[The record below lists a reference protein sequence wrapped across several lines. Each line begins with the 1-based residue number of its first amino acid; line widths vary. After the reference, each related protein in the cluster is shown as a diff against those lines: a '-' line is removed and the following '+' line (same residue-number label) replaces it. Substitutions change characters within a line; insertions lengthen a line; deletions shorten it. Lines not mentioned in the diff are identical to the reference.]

1 VRHLRHPDPPGT
13 SGVVAVSMATV
24 RLISGLLRDIP
35 PANASAMEQADWY
48 DRKAELLDRISTE
61 DASLAQEAAN
71 LADGARAIA
80 DRLRREAGQ

>member
-1 VRHLRHPDPPGT
+1 VRRLRHPDPPGT
-13 SGVVAVSMATV
+13 PGVVAVSMATV

-35 PANASAMEQADWY
+35 PTGASALEQADWY

-61 DASLAQEAAN
+61 DASLAEEAAN

-80 DRLRREAGQ
+80 ERLRREAGQ